1 MSIFRRIA
9 NSFRRSE
16 VEQEID
22 RELRSHLEMRIAD
35 NVAAGMSPEQARRD
49 ALIRFGNRTVIRERV
64 TAADAQ
70 LTFDAL
76 WREVRYAA
84 RQLRRSP
91 TFTMTALITLVL
103 GIGAN
108 VIVFSVLNALLLR
121 PLDVPQP
128 ADLYNVVH
136 QAHGYDN
143 QSYPDFVDFQAKNIT
158 FTDIAAYRL
167 QAAGLTAE
175 NAAYK
180 CWYYRVSGNY
190 FDMLGVQPAY
200 GRVFHA
206 DDERGPNSAPYI
218 VLSHDFW
225 RRNFDSDPHI
235 VGTTVSINKHPFTVI
250 GIVPSAFHGTDLF
263 IWPDFW
269 MPMVDS
275 PDDEGTGFL
284 SNRGMHNIWILGKLN
299 PGVSPR
305 QATENLNTIALEL
318 ARQYPATD
326 DGLTARLVKPGLM
339 GDMLGDPARSFLAGI
354 MLLAFL
360 VLLAACANLASVFA
374 ARTADRGR
382 ELAIRLAIGSSR
394 WRVLRQLLAEAVL
407 ISLLGGVLGTI
418 FSTAL
423 LEALTRWQPFPEFP
437 IHVAVSPDARVYFVA
452 LLLSLGSGI
461 LWGLVPVRQ
470 VWATDYA
477 HVMKSGA
484 AGTMAFHRFAF
495 RDLLLGIQITLCT
508 LLVTSSFV
516 ALRGM
521 QHSLHARLGFQPQGV
536 VLAQTDLHMGGYS
549 DHSSTEFQ
557 KRMLQEAAGIPGVT
571 AVGIINET
579 PLGTGG
585 SSTQVYRLGTTDFRS
600 SNSAFGAKYFSI
612 SPRYLQ
618 TAGTHLLTGRDFSWH
633 DDANASKVAIVND
646 RFARAM
652 FGDTS
657 ALGLRFMMA
666 DKVSYEIVG
675 VVENGKYESLTE
687 SPWAAM
693 FFPLAQNS
701 DSDTSLM
708 VRSQLPPGEIV
719 PELRQVLT
727 QIDPSVPFTF
737 QSWPDALAFVL
748 FPARVATAILGV
760 MGFFAAML
768 AVTGVFGIAM
778 YSVSKRMKEFGIRVA
793 LGAQPVQ
800 LMRSALGRPLIL
812 LLSGSAAGL
821 LLGAIA
827 SQLLAQIVYQATPR
841 DPLVLAAVLAT
852 MTILGLFAVWIPAHR
867 ALCIQPAGLLRE
879 E

>member
-22 RELRSHLEMRIAD
+22 RELKSHLEMRIAD

-64 TAADAQ
+64 TAADAH

-167 QAAGLTAE
+167 QAAGLTAG

-218 VLSHDFW
+218 VLSHGFW

-250 GIVPSAFHGTDLF
+250 GIVPSGFHGTDLF

-394 WRVLRQLLAEAVL
+394 WHVLRQLLAEAVL

-423 LEALTRWQPFPEFP
+423 LGALTRWQPFPEFP

-521 QHSLHARLGFQPQGV
+521 QHSLHASLGFQPQGV

-579 PLGTGG
+579 PLSTGG
-585 SSTQVYRLGTTDFRS
+585 NSTQVYRLGTTDFRS

-618 TAGTHLLTGRDFSWH
+618 AAGTHLLTGRDFTWH

-719 PELRQVLT
+719 TELRQVLT

-760 MGFFAAML
+760 MGFLAAML

-827 SQLLAQIVYQATPR
+827 SRLLAQIVYQATPR
-841 DPLVLAAVLAT
+841 DPMVLAAVLAT

-867 ALCIQPAGLLRE
+867 ALCVQPAGLLRE